1 MLQPMRATI
10 RTALIFSIAAL
21 LACGSSPAAQSPQDV
36 EALKKEL
43 ASLKKD
49 VAEIREFLKAAT
61 GGRFG
66 APKIEDMSIDLGGAP
81 AKGQPNA
88 PVTLVE
94 VSDYHC
100 PFCQRHAM
108 TTQPQ
113 IDKEYVASG
122 KVRHV
127 FIHLPIDQLHPE
139 AFRSHEGAA
148 CANEQGKF
156 WELHAKLFQKP
167 VRTTD
172 EIVAAGQSAGLDAA
186 ALRACL
192 DSGKY
197 KEAVRESVKKMS
209 ALGVGSTPMFLVG
222 KTPPAG
228 KPMEIDAVVEGAHPF
243 EQFKSSLDA
252 LLQAR

>member
-1 MLQPMRATI
+1 MLHGMRAPL
-10 RTALIFSIAAL
+10 RAALILTIPAL
-21 LACGSSPAAQSPQDV
+21 LACGSTPAAQSQQDV
-36 EALKKEL
+36 EAMKKEI

-49 VAEIREFLKAAT
+49 IAEIRDFLKAAT

-66 APKIEDMSIDLGGAP
+66 APKIEDMSVDLSGAP
-81 AKGQPNA
+81 VKGQPNA

-100 PFCQRHAM
+100 PFCQRHFL

-113 IDKEYVASG
+113 IDAAYVASG
-122 KVRHV
+122 KLRHV
-127 FIHLPIDQLHPE
+127 FIHLPIDQLHPD

-148 CANEQGKF
+148 CAAEQGKF

-172 EIVAAGQSAGLDAA
+172 EIVAYAQSAGLDAA
-186 ALRACL
+186 ALRACM

-197 KEAVRESVKKMS
+197 KEAVRASVKKMS
-209 ALGVGSTPMFLVG
+209 VLGVGSTPMFLVG
-222 KTPPAG
+222 RTPPAG
-228 KPMEIDAVVEGAHPF
+228 QPMEIDAVVEGAHPF
-243 EQFKSSLDA
+243 EQFKSSIDA
-252 LLQAR
+252 VLNAR

>member
-1 MLQPMRATI
+1 MRVTI
-10 RTALIFSIAAL
+10 RAALILTIPAF
-21 LACGSSPAAQSPQDV
+21 LACSSSPAAQSPQDV
-36 EALKKEL
+36 EALKKEI

-49 VAEIREFLKAAT
+49 VAEIRDFLKAAT
-61 GGRFG
+61 NGRFG

-81 AKGQPNA
+81 VKGQPNA

-100 PFCQRHAM
+100 PFCKRHFL

-113 IDKEYVASG
+113 IDAQYVNSG

-127 FIHLPIDQLHPE
+127 FIHLPIDQLHPD

-148 CANEQGKF
+148 CAADQGKF
-156 WELHAKLFQKP
+156 WELHAKLFQTP
-167 VRTTD
+167 VRTAD
-172 EIVAAGQSAGLDAA
+172 EIVALAQSAGIDGNK
-186 ALRACL
+186 LRACI

-197 KEAVRESVKKMS
+197 KTTVRESVKKMNE
-209 ALGVGSTPMFLVG
+209 LGVGSTPMFLIG
-222 KTPPAG
+222 KTPPDG

-243 EQFKSSLDA
+243 ETFKASLDA
-252 LLQAR
+252 VLQAR